1 MIGFKAVASW
11 TGKQDYSG
19 VSSEIGQGEVCWKVF
34 CFFLIISQASLL
46 AGEVETSL
54 SGDC

>member
-1 MIGFKAVASW
+1 MLEGFLL
-11 TGKQDYSG
+11 
-19 VSSEIGQGEVCWKVF
+19 
-34 CFFLIISQASLL
+34 FFFIISQASLL

>member
-1 MIGFKAVASW
+1 MLK
-11 TGKQDYSG
+11 
-19 VSSEIGQGEVCWKVF
+19 E
-34 CFFLIISQASLL
+34 FFIIIIISQASLL